1 VAIASWDNLTGK
13 GLIRVLPDRVYVWN
27 DVQVREAVELHDDP
41 RDRVIAT
48 GAAKFDEWFERRP
61 RWSRAEL
68 AERAGLDPGR
78 TYVLY
83 VCSSGFIAPD
93 EVGFVRSWIERLRA
107 DGRPAL
113 RELAVLVRPH
123 PQNAGHWSD
132 ADLSGFGDVAVWP
145 RGGAQP
151 DAGEARAVFFESL
164 AHSAA
169 VVGINTSALLEA
181 AILGKSVLVPLAPQF
196 AGTQQ
201 GTLHFRYLLHE
212 NGGFLH
218 VASTLDEHADQ
229 LADAVEHG
237 DDHAEQTQRFVAS
250 FLRPH
255 GLDRPAAPILER
267 ELERLALVRPDPAQ
281 RTAGSAA
288 LRVALTP
295 VAVAAAVI
303 GTAASRIRGGR
314 PAAEPEPA

>member
-1 VAIASWDNLTGK
+1 
-13 GLIRVLPDRVYVWN
+13 
-27 DVQVREAVELHDDP
+27 
-41 RDRVIAT
+41 
-48 GAAKFDEWFERRP
+48 
-61 RWSRAEL
+61 
-68 AERAGLDPGR
+68 
-78 TYVLY
+78 
-83 VCSSGFIAPD
+83 
-93 EVGFVRSWIERLRA
+93 VGSWIERLRA
-107 DGRPAL
+107 DERPAL
-113 RELAVLVRPH
+113 RELGVLVRPH
-123 PQNAGHWSD
+123 PQNAAQWRD
-132 ADLSGFGDVAVWP
+132 ADLSAFPGVAVWP

-151 DAGEARAVFFESL
+151 DAGDARAEFFESL

-181 AILGKSVLVPLAPQF
+181 AILGKSVLVPLTPQF

-201 GTLHFRYLLHE
+201 GTLHFRYLLYE

-218 VASTLDEHADQ
+218 VASSLDEHADQ

-237 DDHAEQTQRFVAS
+237 DDHAERTRRFVES
-250 FLRPH
+250 FIRPH
-255 GLDRPAAPILER
+255 GLDRPAAQILER
-267 ELERLALVRPDPAQ
+267 ELERLALVRPEPAR

-303 GTAASRIRGGR
+303 GTAAARIRGGP